1 MGYDFFA
8 RHDNGQSSCPASILI
23 GRERDSRPQLFPSR
37 KILKSSPSLGNC
49 ARDYP
54 STPPPE
60 IRFPPE
66 KRVVNQKERK
76 NVEKNSVLVPRMG
89 VVAHYLVWE
98 GKSISFRSQ
107 RCFYSR
113 LMVGLFFPLTRAA
126 TNATLL

>member
-76 NVEKNSVLVPRMG
+76 NVEKNSVAHCGLGRKIYFLPKPAMFLFTAYG
-89 VVAHYLVWE
+89 WFIFSSHSCSNECNVALT
-98 GKSISFRSQ
+98 FR
-107 RCFYSR
+107 
-113 LMVGLFFPLTRAA
+113 G
-126 TNATLL
+126 